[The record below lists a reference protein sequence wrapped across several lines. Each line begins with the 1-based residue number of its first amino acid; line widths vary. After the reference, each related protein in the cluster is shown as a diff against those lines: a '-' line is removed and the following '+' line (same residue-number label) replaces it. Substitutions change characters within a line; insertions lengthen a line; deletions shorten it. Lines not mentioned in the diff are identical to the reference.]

1 MMCDVSSLVHALGE
15 EGILKLI
22 CTAYYTVGCFALLL
36 SFHFKFINEWSLH
49 GKNLYIK
56 VEKGETEGKKTLSA
70 ISKLRGK
77 IDHMTISKKHF
88 AHFYVVG
95 LVVNSVLLIC
105 DLSQR
110 AESKQTALHC
120 ISITNVLL
128 QVQLVRRLLEQL
140 LIVRTTPKS
149 VMHVFSYLLGVTF
162 YIVTPYSLH
171 KNDKREYTTV
181 GLLPVVVF
189 LLGTLIQ
196 YDSHVRLAKLRPK
209 DAKKLDNPYKV
220 PHGGLF
226 YFVSCPHY
234 FAEILIYLSFLLL
247 NWNFISLLS
256 CTFVCLVLIKN
267 GLQTHKWYLRTVR
280 EAYPKQRRAIFP
292 YIL

>member
-1 MMCDVSSLVHALGE
+1 MYKMMCDVSSLVHALGE

-105 DLSQR
+105 
-110 AESKQTALHC
+110 
-120 ISITNVLL
+120 
-128 QVQLVRRLLEQL
+128 
-140 LIVRTTPKS
+140 
-149 VMHVFSYLLGVTF
+149 
-162 YIVTPYSLH
+162 
-171 KNDKREYTTV
+171 
-181 GLLPVVVF
+181 
-189 LLGTLIQ
+189 
-196 YDSHVRLAKLRPK
+196 
-209 DAKKLDNPYKV
+209 
-220 PHGGLF
+220 
-226 YFVSCPHY
+226 VSCSCCSCVEVHMRRRAHMWKHTYVAPQHMRA
-234 FAEILIYLSFLLL
+234 FASFCFLLL
-247 NWNFISLLS
+247 PFRRTSVNA
-256 CTFVCLVLIKN
+256 
-267 GLQTHKWYLRTVR
+267 LRVNKPPSTVS
-280 EAYPKQRRAIFP
+280 P
-292 YIL
+292 

>member
-1 MMCDVSSLVHALGE
+1 MCGVSSLVQAMEE
-15 EGILKLI
+15 EGILKII
-22 CTAYYTVGCFALLL
+22 CKVYYTVGCFVLLL
-36 SFHFKFINEWSLH
+36 SFHFKSINEWSLH

-56 VEKGETEGKKTLSA
+56 VEKGDADGEKWNSTF
-70 ISKLRGK
+70 SKLRGK
-77 IDHMTISKKHF
+77 INHMTISKKHF
-88 AHFYVVG
+88 SHFYVIG
-95 LVVNSVLLIC
+95 LVVNSALLIC
-105 DLSQR
+105 DLSQH
-110 AESKQTALHC
+110 AVSEQTVHHC

-128 QVQLVRRLLEQL
+128 HVQLLRRLFEQL
-140 LIVRTTPKS
+140 FIVRTTPKS

-162 YIVTPYSLH
+162 YLVTPYSLQN
-171 KNDKREYTTV
+171 NDKREYTLV

-209 DAKKLDNPYKV
+209 GERKLDSPYKV

-256 CTFVCLVLIKN
+256 FTFVFLVLIKN
-267 GLQTHKWYLRTVR
+267 GLQTHKWYLRTAR

>member
-1 MMCDVSSLVHALGE
+1 MMCEVSSLIHAMGE
-15 EGILKLI
+15 EGILKII
-22 CTAYYTVGCFALLL
+22 CKVYYTVGCFVLLL
-36 SFHFKFINEWSLH
+36 SFHFKSINEWSLH

-56 VEKGETEGKKTLSA
+56 VEKGETDGEKTHS
-70 ISKLRGK
+70 IFSKLRGK

-88 AHFYVVG
+88 SHFYIIG

-110 AESKQTALHC
+110 ARSEQTVLHC

-140 LIVRTTPKS
+140 LVVRTTPKS

-162 YIVTPYSLH
+162 YLVTPYSLH
-171 KNDKREYTTV
+171 NNDKREYTTG

-196 YDSHVRLAKLRPK
+196 YDAHVRLAKLRPK
-209 DAKKLDNPYKV
+209 GTKKLDSPYKV

-247 NWNFISLLS
+247 NWNFIRSEFA
-256 CTFVCLVLIKN
+256 CVAEARMENRQNVCLAS
-267 GLQTHKWYLRTVR
+267 HSF
-280 EAYPKQRRAIFP
+280 A
-292 YIL
+292 

>member
-1 MMCDVSSLVHALGE
+1 MICDVLSFVPAMGQ
-15 EGILKLI
+15 EGILSII
-22 CTAYYTVGCFALLL
+22 CTVYYTIGCFVLLL
-36 SFHFKFINEWSLH
+36 SFHVKSINEWSLH

-56 VEKGETEGKKTLSA
+56 VEKGETHGEKTHSTF
-70 ISKLRGK
+70 SKLRRK
-77 IDHMTISKKHF
+77 IDQMTISKKHF
-88 AHFYVVG
+88 AHFYVIG

-105 DLSQR
+105 DLRQR
-110 AESKQTALHC
+110 GGSEQTVLHC
-120 ISITNVLL
+120 MSITNVLL
-128 QVQLVRRLLEQL
+128 QVQLIRRLLEQL
-140 LIVRTTPKS
+140 FVVRTTPKS

-162 YIVTPYSLH
+162 YLVTPYSLH
-171 KNDKREYTTV
+171 NNEKREYTTV
-181 GLLPVVVF
+181 GLIPVVMF

-209 DAKKLDNPYKV
+209 GPKNLDSPYKV

-256 CTFVCLVLIKN
+256 CTFVCLILIKTGN
-267 GLQTHKWYLRTVR
+267 SHFNDARIKGGLLFIQK
-280 EAYPKQRRAIFP
+280 AP
-292 YIL
+292 